1 MTNGQYNVL
10 KFLLVNK
17 MDDCTQSEDNDYELH
32 IFVKIVL
39 IGIDKWNW
47 NVIFLLIKILQN

>member
-1 MTNGQYNVL
+1 MRKGHYNVL

-17 MDDCTQSEDNDYELH
+17 MDDCTQNENNDYELH

-39 IGIDKWNW
+39 IGID
-47 NVIFLLIKILQN
+47 

>member
-39 IGIDKWNW
+39 IGIDK
-47 NVIFLLIKILQN
+47 